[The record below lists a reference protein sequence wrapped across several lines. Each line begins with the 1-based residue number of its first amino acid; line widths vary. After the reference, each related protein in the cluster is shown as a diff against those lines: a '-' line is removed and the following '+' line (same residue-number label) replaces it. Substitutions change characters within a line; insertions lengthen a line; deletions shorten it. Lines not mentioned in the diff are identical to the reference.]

1 MVFSS
6 VEFLLYFLPVFLLL
20 YAITPERYRNIT
32 LLVGSIYFYACGEP
46 KYLPL
51 LIVSVIVN
59 FGIGR
64 FLGAGPA
71 YIERWNQ
78 KNTEISYEEWR
89 KGVMLFAVTVNVGVL
104 LLFKVAMRDSV
115 LPLGVSFY
123 TFQILSYLIDVYR
136 RDIPCERSLVRMA
149 TYVAMF
155 PQLVSGPIVN
165 YSEVSNALVRR
176 RLGMR
181 NIQSGLKIFTLGL
194 ASKVLLADRIGLLW
208 NDIQVRGFE
217 SISTPMAWLGALAYS
232 FKLYFDFCGYSI
244 MAIGLGVM
252 LGFNF
257 PENFHTPYIARSV
270 REFYRGWHITLGRW
284 FSNYIYIPLGGNRKG
299 ELCTARNLL
308 VVWALTGL
316 WHGGR
321 GNFILWGIFL
331 WMLIV
336 MERHVSAFLDRH
348 PIGGASIWDQ
358 MAIVPHLYIWII
370 IPFSWMFF
378 AITDAGEL
386 WTYLTRLLG
395 AAPQFMPFED
405 DWKNALSTYGG
416 LFAVCAIA
424 CTPFVKRVF
433 RRWKDSIVGEC
444 VLAALFWFCVWR
456 IMVEGNNPFLYFKF

>member
-270 REFYRGWHITLGRW
+270 REFYR
-284 FSNYIYIPLGGNRKG
+284 
-299 ELCTARNLL
+299 
-308 VVWALTGL
+308 
-316 WHGGR
+316 
-321 GNFILWGIFL
+321 
-331 WMLIV
+331 
-336 MERHVSAFLDRH
+336 
-348 PIGGASIWDQ
+348 
-358 MAIVPHLYIWII
+358 
-370 IPFSWMFF
+370 
-378 AITDAGEL
+378 
-386 WTYLTRLLG
+386 
-395 AAPQFMPFED
+395 
-405 DWKNALSTYGG
+405 
-416 LFAVCAIA
+416 
-424 CTPFVKRVF
+424 
-433 RRWKDSIVGEC
+433 
-444 VLAALFWFCVWR
+444 
-456 IMVEGNNPFLYFKF
+456 

>member
-136 RDIPCERSLVRMA
+136 RDIPCERSLVQMA

-217 SISTPMAWLGALAYS
+217 SISTPMAWPGALAYS
-232 FKLYFDFCGYSI
+232 FKLYHGDR
-244 MAIGLGVM
+244 
-252 LGFNF
+252 
-257 PENFHTPYIARSV
+257 T
-270 REFYRGWHITLGRW
+270 GR
-284 FSNYIYIPLGGNRKG
+284 N
-299 ELCTARNLL
+299 A
-308 VVWALTGL
+308 
-316 WHGGR
+316 
-321 GNFILWGIFL
+321 GI
-331 WMLIV
+331 
-336 MERHVSAFLDRH
+336 
-348 PIGGASIWDQ
+348 
-358 MAIVPHLYIWII
+358 
-370 IPFSWMFF
+370 
-378 AITDAGEL
+378 
-386 WTYLTRLLG
+386 
-395 AAPQFMPFED
+395 
-405 DWKNALSTYGG
+405 
-416 LFAVCAIA
+416 
-424 CTPFVKRVF
+424 
-433 RRWKDSIVGEC
+433 
-444 VLAALFWFCVWR
+444 
-456 IMVEGNNPFLYFKF
+456 